1 MKTLLARE
9 RIDAPAVARR
19 KPAAVY
25 RGERRQ
31 EFLIDRAADEQ
42 RLEYPELIGSLFDLT
57 RQRSEQPAELV
68 DRKFMRQR
76 WRRTAAGGRLSRF
89 RRRRQILR
97 FQSRHL
103 REPLAQTIEL
113 QQLGLQLSKLDRHR
127 VKMALNNLLRAPRFL
142 PLVVEKDRL
151 QQWMVDRRRVAQRDI
166 VEKQSEG
173 QEQHQ
178 QVVRSGLLAQ
188 RAQLGQDGRRRGL
201 FRLDELDLGL
211 LVELA
216 VAVLLGNQEP
226 PL

>member
-1 MKTLLARE
+1 
-9 RIDAPAVARR
+9 
-19 KPAAVY
+19 
-25 RGERRQ
+25 
-31 EFLIDRAADEQ
+31 
-42 RLEYPELIGSLFDLT
+42 
-57 RQRSEQPAELV
+57 
-68 DRKFMRQR
+68 MRQR

-178 QVVRSGLLAQ
+178 QAEAPEGPVAPVQRERSGPGH
-188 RAQLGQDGRRRGL
+188 RAGHDDDIQVTFLRSCPMCDPHAPAGTHT
-201 FRLDELDLGL
+201 FC
-211 LVELA
+211 
-216 VAVLLGNQEP
+216 
-226 PL
+226 